1 MSSTSARRASRSM
14 SESKPS
20 KHKNFMEIKF
30 KKIRIRNFRGLVSF
44 EANLEGRSVR
54 ISGANGLGKSS
65 VADAI
70 TWVLFGKDSRRR
82 TAFPIDPVDDEGRII
97 HNLDVSVELE
107 MLIDRQPTTLRRRRQ
122 EKWVQ
127 KRGMTR
133 EQLDGHQTTCYI
145 DGRPL
150 PSSDFSSHVDTIV
163 KEELFRALTT
173 PDYFPSLPMDQQ
185 YRLLVKIVGTR
196 TLAEIA
202 AKDEEALKVVDELGQ
217 RSIDQ
222 YRQGLTYDLQRTRK
236 ELETIPV
243 RLSEVQGFI
252 EQVKAKG
259 ADGKTAQRHAKGI
272 EEKLRQ
278 VTQEIDSMAGVVRAE
293 NARYNDQRAYIQ
305 QLRQQRAAIEDRIEK
320 QNREAR
326 TLHQSLVC
334 KAKEELEAAEE
345 RHTAAKTM
353 LGLHERRLKDLEQQ
367 LTDFRSRWEEV
378 ERLSFSWNAEEAV
391 CPTCGQ
397 PLPQDQADQKRV
409 EAEMRFN
416 ERKMKQQDALDEE
429 GKKLAASKQR
439 LQDLS
444 AAAREEMATAE
455 RLMPEARERLSKAE
469 AEPIEQADYH
479 DASDWQRL
487 SSEIDQRMKEL
498 EQTTQAQEPP
508 QLAALRTE
516 EEGYRKE
523 LRLLQQ
529 TIDRSKQIDEY
540 IRREKELQKQRTTLS
555 GDIARMQTRL
565 EAAERLQLM
574 EANDLQKRV
583 NDLFPSVRFRL
594 SRELLNGR
602 EVGHCE
608 LSVDGVPYSGLST
621 SERINAG
628 LELINALARHYNI
641 VAPIV
646 IDNAEAVN
654 KVAPTLGQQILLEV
668 SPAKK
673 LNVEQITPSSLF
685 E

>member
-1 MSSTSARRASRSM
+1 
-14 SESKPS
+14 
-20 KHKNFMEIKF
+20 MEIKF
-30 KKIRIRNFRGLVSF
+30 KKIRIRNFRGLVNF
-44 EANLEGRSVR
+44 EANLDGRSVR
-54 ISGANGLGKSS
+54 IAGANGLGKSS

-82 TAFPIDPVDDEGRII
+82 TAFPIDPVDDAGRII
-97 HNLDVSVELE
+97 HHLDVSVELE
-107 MLIDRQPTTLRRRRQ
+107 LLIDGQPTTLRRRRS

-127 KRGMTR
+127 KRGMTT

-196 TLAEIA
+196 TLAETA

-217 RSIDQ
+217 RSLDQ
-222 YRQGLTYDLQRTRK
+222 YRQGLSYDLQRTRK
-236 ELETIPV
+236 ELELIPV

-293 NARYNDQRAYIQ
+293 NARHNDQRAYIQ
-305 QLRQQRAAIEDRIEK
+305 QLRQQRDAIEDRIEK

-334 KAKEELEAAEE
+334 KAKEELEATEE

-367 LTDFRSRWEEV
+367 LIDFRRRWEEV

-416 ERKMKQQDALDEE
+416 ERKMQQQDALDEE

-479 DASDWQRL
+479 DAADWQRL
-487 SSEIDQRMKEL
+487 SGEIDQRMKEL

-516 EEGYRKE
+516 EQAYRKE

-540 IRREKELQKQRTTLS
+540 VRREKELQKWRTTLS
-555 GDIARMQTRL
+555 GDITRMQTRL

-673 LNVEQITPSSLF
+673 LSVEQITPSSLF

>member
-1 MSSTSARRASRSM
+1 
-14 SESKPS
+14 
-20 KHKNFMEIKF
+20 MEIKF

-44 EANLEGRSVR
+44 DANLEGRSVR

-82 TAFPIDPVDDEGRII
+82 TAFPIDPVDDAGRII

-107 MLIDRQPTTLRRRRQ
+107 MLIDGQPTTLRRRRQ

-196 TLAEIA
+196 SLAEIA

-217 RSIDQ
+217 RSLDQ
-222 YRQGLTYDLQRTRK
+222 YRQGLSYDLQRTRK
-236 ELETIPV
+236 EQELIPV

-334 KAKEELEAAEE
+334 KAKEELEATEE

-367 LTDFRSRWEEV
+367 LEDFRRRWEDV

-416 ERKMKQQDALDEE
+416 ERKMQQQDALDEE

-487 SSEIDQRMKEL
+487 TAEIDQRVKEL

-516 EEGYRKE
+516 EQGYRKE
-523 LRLLQQ
+523 LRLLEQ

-540 IRREKELQKQRTTLS
+540 VRREKELQKQRTTLS

-673 LNVEQITPSSLF
+673 LSVEQTAPSSLF

>member
-1 MSSTSARRASRSM
+1 
-14 SESKPS
+14 
-20 KHKNFMEIKF
+20 MEIKF

-107 MLIDRQPTTLRRRRQ
+107 MLIDGQPTTLRRRRQ

-185 YRLLVKIVGTR
+185 YRLLVKIVGMR
-196 TLAEIA
+196 SLAEIA
-202 AKDEEALKVVDELGQ
+202 AKDEEAMKVVDELGQ
-217 RSIDQ
+217 RSLDQ
-222 YRQGLTYDLQRTRK
+222 YRQGLSYDLQRTRK
-236 ELETIPV
+236 EQELIPV

-334 KAKEELEAAEE
+334 KAKEELEATEE

-367 LTDFRSRWEEV
+367 LEDFRRRWKEV

-416 ERKMKQQDALDEE
+416 ERKMRQQDALDEE

-439 LQDLS
+439 LQNLS

-455 RLMPEARERLSKAE
+455 RLLPEARERLSKAE

-479 DASDWQRL
+479 DAADWQRL
-487 SSEIDQRMKEL
+487 SGEIDQRMKEL

-516 EEGYRKE
+516 EQAYRKE
-523 LRLLQQ
+523 LRLLEQ

-540 IRREKELQKQRTTLS
+540 VRRERELQKQRTTLS

-583 NDLFPSVRFRL
+583 NELFPSVRFRL

-673 LNVEQITPSSLF
+673 LSVEQITPSSLF

>member
-1 MSSTSARRASRSM
+1 
-14 SESKPS
+14 
-20 KHKNFMEIKF
+20 MEIKF
-30 KKIRIRNFRGLVSF
+30 KKIRIRNFRGLVNF
-44 EANLEGRSVR
+44 DANLEGRSVR

-82 TAFPIDPVDDEGRII
+82 TAFPIDPVDDAGRII

-107 MLIDRQPTTLRRRRQ
+107 MLIDGQPTTLRRRRQ

-127 KRGMTR
+127 KRGMTT

-202 AKDEEALKVVDELGQ
+202 AKDEEAMKVVDELGQ
-217 RSIDQ
+217 RSLDQ
-222 YRQGLTYDLQRTRK
+222 YRQGLAYDLQRTRK
-236 ELETIPV
+236 EQELIPV

-305 QLRQQRAAIEDRIEK
+305 QLRQQRAAIEDRVEK
-320 QNREAR
+320 QNRETR

-334 KAKEELEAAEE
+334 KAKEELEATEE

-367 LTDFRSRWEEV
+367 LEDFRRRWEDV

-416 ERKMKQQDALDEE
+416 ERKMQQQDALDEE

-487 SSEIDQRMKEL
+487 TAEIDQRVKEL

-516 EEGYRKE
+516 EQGYRKE
-523 LRLLQQ
+523 LRLLEQ
-529 TIDRSKQIDEY
+529 TIDRSKQIDGY
-540 IRREKELQKQRTTLS
+540 VRREKELQAQRTTLS
-555 GDIARMQTRL
+555 GEVARMQTRL

-628 LELINALARHYNI
+628 LELINALARHYRI

-654 KVAPTLGQQILLEV
+654 QVAPTLGQQILLEV

>member
-1 MSSTSARRASRSM
+1 
-14 SESKPS
+14 
-20 KHKNFMEIKF
+20 MEIKF

-44 EANLEGRSVR
+44 EVNLEGRSVR

-82 TAFPIDPVDDEGRII
+82 TAFPIDPVDDAGRII

-107 MLIDRQPTTLRRRRQ
+107 MLIDGQPTTLRRRRQ

-127 KRGMTR
+127 KRGMTT

-202 AKDEEALKVVDELGQ
+202 AKDEEAMKVVDELGQ

-222 YRQGLTYDLQRTRK
+222 YRQGLSYDLQRTRK
-236 ELETIPV
+236 EQELIPV

-334 KAKEELEAAEE
+334 KAKEELEATEE

-367 LTDFRSRWEEV
+367 LEDFRRRWEEV

-416 ERKMKQQDALDEE
+416 ERKMQQQDALDEE

-455 RLMPEARERLSKAE
+455 RLLPEARERLSKAE

-479 DASDWQRL
+479 DAADWQRL
-487 SSEIDQRMKEL
+487 SGEIDQRMKEL

-516 EEGYRKE
+516 EQAYRKE
-523 LRLLQQ
+523 LRLLEQ

-540 IRREKELQKQRTTLS
+540 VRRERELQKQRTTLS

-583 NDLFPSVRFRL
+583 NELFPSVRFRL

-673 LNVEQITPSSLF
+673 LNVEQIAPSSLF

>member
-1 MSSTSARRASRSM
+1 
-14 SESKPS
+14 
-20 KHKNFMEIKF
+20 MEIKF

-44 EANLEGRSVR
+44 DANLEGRSVR

-107 MLIDRQPTTLRRRRQ
+107 MLIDGQPTTLRRRRQ

-127 KRGMTR
+127 KRDMTT

-202 AKDEEALKVVDELGQ
+202 AKDEEAMKVVDELGQ
-217 RSIDQ
+217 RSLDQ
-222 YRQGLTYDLQRTRK
+222 YRQGLAYDLQRTRK
-236 ELETIPV
+236 EQELIPV

-334 KAKEELEAAEE
+334 KAKEELEATEE

-367 LTDFRSRWEEV
+367 LEDFRRRWDEV

-444 AAAREEMATAE
+444 AAARQEMYEAE
-455 RLMPEARERLSKAE
+455 RLAPEARERLSKAE

-487 SSEIDQRMKEL
+487 TAEIDQRVKEL

-523 LRLLQQ
+523 LRLLEQ

-540 IRREKELQKQRTTLS
+540 VRREKELQAQRTALS
-555 GDIARMQTRL
+555 SDVARMQTSL

-574 EANDLQKRV
+574 EANDLQQRV
-583 NDLFPSVRFRL
+583 NELFPSVRFRL

-608 LSVDGVPYSGLST
+608 ISVGGVPYSGLST

>member
-1 MSSTSARRASRSM
+1 
-14 SESKPS
+14 
-20 KHKNFMEIKF
+20 MEIKF

-107 MLIDRQPTTLRRRRQ
+107 MLIDGQPTTLRRRRQ

-196 TLAEIA
+196 SLAEIA

-222 YRQGLTYDLQRTRK
+222 YRQGLSYDLQRTRK

-334 KAKEELEAAEE
+334 KAKEELEATEE

-367 LTDFRSRWEEV
+367 LEDFRSRWEEV

-397 PLPQDQADQKRV
+397 PLPQDQAEQKRV

-416 ERKMKQQDALDEE
+416 ERKMRQQDALDEE

-516 EEGYRKE
+516 EQAYRKE
-523 LRLLQQ
+523 LRLLEQ

-555 GDIARMQTRL
+555 GEVARMQTRL

-583 NDLFPSVRFRL
+583 NELFPSVRFRL

-673 LNVEQITPSSLF
+673 LSVEQITLSSLF

>member
-1 MSSTSARRASRSM
+1 
-14 SESKPS
+14 
-20 KHKNFMEIKF
+20 MEIKF

-107 MLIDRQPTTLRRRRQ
+107 MLIDGQPTTLRRRRQ

-196 TLAEIA
+196 SLAEIA

-222 YRQGLTYDLQRTRK
+222 YRQGLSYDLQRTRK

-334 KAKEELEAAEE
+334 KAKEELEATEE

-367 LTDFRSRWEEV
+367 LEDFRSRWEEV

-397 PLPQDQADQKRV
+397 PLPQDQAEQKRV

-416 ERKMKQQDALDEE
+416 ERKMRQQDALDEE

-487 SSEIDQRMKEL
+487 TAEIDQRVKEL

-516 EEGYRKE
+516 EQAYRKE
-523 LRLLQQ
+523 LRLLEQ

-540 IRREKELQKQRTTLS
+540 IRREKELQKQRTALS
-555 GDIARMQTRL
+555 GEGARMQTRL

-641 VAPIV
+641 VVPIV

-673 LNVEQITPSSLF
+673 LSVEQITPSSLF

>member
-1 MSSTSARRASRSM
+1 
-14 SESKPS
+14 
-20 KHKNFMEIKF
+20 MEIKF

-44 EANLEGRSVR
+44 DANLEGRSVR

-82 TAFPIDPVDDEGRII
+82 TAFPIDPVDDAGRII

-107 MLIDRQPTTLRRRRQ
+107 MLIDGQPTTLRRRRQ

-202 AKDEEALKVVDELGQ
+202 AKDEEAMKVVDELGQ

-222 YRQGLTYDLQRTRK
+222 YRQGLSYDLQRTRK

-305 QLRQQRAAIEDRIEK
+305 QLRQQRAAIEDRVEK

-334 KAKEELEAAEE
+334 KAKEELEATEE

-378 ERLSFSWNAEEAV
+378 ERLSFSWNAEEGV

-397 PLPQDQADQKRV
+397 PLPQDQAEQKRV

-416 ERKMKQQDALDEE
+416 ERKMQQQDALDEE

-516 EEGYRKE
+516 EQAYRKE

-540 IRREKELQKQRTTLS
+540 IRREKELQKWRTTLS
-555 GDIARMQTRL
+555 GDVARMQTRL

-574 EANDLQKRV
+574 EANDLQQRV

-654 KVAPTLGQQILLEV
+654 KVAPTIGQQILLEV

-673 LNVEQITPSSLF
+673 LSVEQIIPSSLF

>member
-1 MSSTSARRASRSM
+1 
-14 SESKPS
+14 
-20 KHKNFMEIKF
+20 MEIKF

-44 EANLEGRSVR
+44 DANLEGRSVR
-54 ISGANGLGKSS
+54 IAGANGLGKSS

-107 MLIDRQPTTLRRRRQ
+107 MLIDGQPTTLRRRRQ

-222 YRQGLTYDLQRTRK
+222 YRQGLSYDLQRTRK

-334 KAKEELEAAEE
+334 KAKEELEATEE
-345 RHTAAKTM
+345 RHTAAKTL

-487 SSEIDQRMKEL
+487 TAEIDQRVKEQ

-516 EEGYRKE
+516 EQAYRKE
-523 LRLLQQ
+523 LRLLEQ

-540 IRREKELQKQRTTLS
+540 VRREKELQKQRTTLS

>member
-1 MSSTSARRASRSM
+1 
-14 SESKPS
+14 
-20 KHKNFMEIKF
+20 MEIKF

-44 EANLEGRSVR
+44 DANLEGRSVR

-82 TAFPIDPVDDEGRII
+82 TAFPIDPVDDAGRII

-107 MLIDRQPTTLRRRRQ
+107 MLIDGQPTTLRRRRQ

-127 KRGMTR
+127 KRGMTT

-217 RSIDQ
+217 RSLDQ

-236 ELETIPV
+236 EQELIPV

-334 KAKEELEAAEE
+334 KAKEELEATEE
-345 RHTAAKTM
+345 RHTAAQTM

-378 ERLSFSWNAEEAV
+378 ERQSFSWNAEEAV

-397 PLPQDQADQKRV
+397 PLPQDQAEQKRV

-416 ERKMKQQDALDEE
+416 ERKMRQQDALDEE

-444 AAAREEMATAE
+444 AAARQEMYEAE
-455 RLMPEARERLSKAE
+455 RLTPEARERLSKAE

-487 SSEIDQRMKEL
+487 TAEIDQRVKEL

-516 EEGYRKE
+516 EQAYRKE
-523 LRLLQQ
+523 LRLLEQ

-540 IRREKELQKQRTTLS
+540 VRREKELQAQRTTLS
-555 GDIARMQTRL
+555 GEVARMQTRL

-574 EANDLQKRV
+574 EANDLQQRV

>member
-1 MSSTSARRASRSM
+1 
-14 SESKPS
+14 
-20 KHKNFMEIKF
+20 MEIKF

-54 ISGANGLGKSS
+54 IAGANGLGKSS

-107 MLIDRQPTTLRRRRQ
+107 MLIDGQPTTLRRRRQ

-163 KEELFRALTT
+163 KEELFCALTT

-196 TLAEIA
+196 SLAEIA
-202 AKDEEALKVVDELGQ
+202 AKDEEAMKVVDELGQ
-217 RSIDQ
+217 RSLDQ
-222 YRQGLTYDLQRTRK
+222 YRQGLSYDLQRTRK
-236 ELETIPV
+236 EQELIPV

-334 KAKEELEAAEE
+334 KAKEELEATEE

-367 LTDFRSRWEEV
+367 LEDFRRRWKEV

-416 ERKMKQQDALDEE
+416 ERKMQQQDALDEE

-455 RLMPEARERLSKAE
+455 RLLPEACERLSKAE

-479 DASDWQRL
+479 DAADWQRL
-487 SSEIDQRMKEL
+487 SGEIDQRMKEL

-516 EEGYRKE
+516 
-523 LRLLQQ
+523 
-529 TIDRSKQIDEY
+529 
-540 IRREKELQKQRTTLS
+540 
-555 GDIARMQTRL
+555 
-565 EAAERLQLM
+565 
-574 EANDLQKRV
+574 
-583 NDLFPSVRFRL
+583 
-594 SRELLNGR
+594 
-602 EVGHCE
+602 
-608 LSVDGVPYSGLST
+608 
-621 SERINAG
+621 
-628 LELINALARHYNI
+628 
-641 VAPIV
+641 
-646 IDNAEAVN
+646 
-654 KVAPTLGQQILLEV
+654 
-668 SPAKK
+668 
-673 LNVEQITPSSLF
+673 
-685 E
+685 

>member
-1 MSSTSARRASRSM
+1 
-14 SESKPS
+14 
-20 KHKNFMEIKF
+20 MEIKF

-107 MLIDRQPTTLRRRRQ
+107 MLIDGQPTTLRRRRS

-127 KRGMTR
+127 KRGMTT

-202 AKDEEALKVVDELGQ
+202 AKDEEAMKVVDELGQ

-222 YRQGLTYDLQRTRK
+222 YRQGLSYDLQRTRK

-326 TLHQSLVC
+326 TLHHSLVC
-334 KAKEELEAAEE
+334 KAKEELEATEE

-367 LTDFRSRWEEV
+367 LEDFRSRWEEV

-397 PLPQDQADQKRV
+397 PLPQDQAEQKRV

-416 ERKMKQQDALDEE
+416 ERKMRQQDALDEE

-439 LQDLS
+439 LQNLS

-479 DASDWQRL
+479 DAADWQRL
-487 SSEIDQRMKEL
+487 TAEIDQRVKEL

-516 EEGYRKE
+516 EQAYRKE
-523 LRLLQQ
+523 LRLLEQ

-555 GDIARMQTRL
+555 GEVARMQTRL

-628 LELINALARHYNI
+628 LELNNALARHYNI

-673 LNVEQITPSSLF
+673 LSVEQITPSSLF

>member
-1 MSSTSARRASRSM
+1 
-14 SESKPS
+14 
-20 KHKNFMEIKF
+20 MEIKF
-30 KKIRIRNFRGLVSF
+30 KKIRIRNFRGLVSL

-107 MLIDRQPTTLRRRRQ
+107 MLIDGQPTTLRRRRS

-150 PSSDFSSHVDTIV
+150 PSSDFSSHIDTIV

-202 AKDEEALKVVDELGQ
+202 AKDEEAMKVVDELGQ

-222 YRQGLTYDLQRTRK
+222 YRQWLSYDLQRTRK
-236 ELETIPV
+236 EQELIPV

-334 KAKEELEAAEE
+334 KAKEELEATEE

-353 LGLHERRLKDLEQQ
+353 LGLHERRIKDLEQQ
-367 LTDFRSRWEEV
+367 LEDFRRRWEEV

-479 DASDWQRL
+479 DAADWQRL
-487 SSEIDQRMKEL
+487 SGEIDQRMKEL

-516 EEGYRKE
+516 EQAYRKE
-523 LRLLQQ
+523 LRLLEQ

-540 IRREKELQKQRTTLS
+540 VRRERELQKQRTTLS

-583 NDLFPSVRFRL
+583 NELFPSVRFRL

-673 LNVEQITPSSLF
+673 LSVEQITPSSLF

>member
-1 MSSTSARRASRSM
+1 
-14 SESKPS
+14 
-20 KHKNFMEIKF
+20 MEIKI

-82 TAFPIDPVDDEGRII
+82 TAFPIDPVDDAGRII

-107 MLIDRQPTTLRRRRQ
+107 MLIDGQPTTLRRRRQ

-222 YRQGLTYDLQRTRK
+222 YRQGLSYDLQRTRK
-236 ELETIPV
+236 ELELIPV

-278 VTQEIDSMAGVVRAE
+278 VMQEIDSMAGVVRAE

-334 KAKEELEAAEE
+334 KAKEEMEATEE

-367 LTDFRSRWEEV
+367 LEDFRSRWEEV

-416 ERKMKQQDALDEE
+416 ERKMQQQDALDEE

-523 LRLLQQ
+523 LRLLEQ

-540 IRREKELQKQRTTLS
+540 VRREKELQKQRTTLS

-583 NDLFPSVRFRL
+583 NELFPSVRFRL

-673 LNVEQITPSSLF
+673 LSVEQITPSSLF

>member
-1 MSSTSARRASRSM
+1 
-14 SESKPS
+14 
-20 KHKNFMEIKF
+20 MEIKF

-44 EANLEGRSVR
+44 DAKLEGRSVR

-107 MLIDRQPTTLRRRRQ
+107 MLIDGQPTTLRRRRQ

-127 KRGMTR
+127 KRGMTT

-217 RSIDQ
+217 RSLDQ
-222 YRQGLTYDLQRTRK
+222 YRQGLAYDLQRTRK
-236 ELETIPV
+236 EQELIPV

-293 NARYNDQRAYIQ
+293 NARHNEQRAYIQ
-305 QLRQQRAAIEDRIEK
+305 QLRQQRDAIEDRIEK
-320 QNREAR
+320 QNRETR

-334 KAKEELEAAEE
+334 KAKEELEATEE

-353 LGLHERRLKDLEQQ
+353 LGLHKRRLKDLEQQ
-367 LTDFRSRWEEV
+367 LEDFRSRWEEV

-416 ERKMKQQDALDEE
+416 ERKMQQQDALDEE

-444 AAAREEMATAE
+444 AAARQEMYETE
-455 RLMPEARERLSKAE
+455 RLTPEARERLSKAE

-479 DASDWQRL
+479 AAADWQRL

-516 EEGYRKE
+516 EQAYRKE
-523 LRLLQQ
+523 LRLLEQ
-529 TIDRSKQIDEY
+529 TIDRSKQIDGY
-540 IRREKELQKQRTTLS
+540 VRREKELQKQRTTLS

-583 NDLFPSVRFRL
+583 NELFPSVRFRL

-673 LNVEQITPSSLF
+673 LSVEQTAPSSLF

>member
-1 MSSTSARRASRSM
+1 
-14 SESKPS
+14 
-20 KHKNFMEIKF
+20 MEIKF
-30 KKIRIRNFRGLVSF
+30 KIIRIRNFRGLVSF
-44 EANLEGRSVR
+44 EANLDGRSVR

-82 TAFPIDPVDDEGRII
+82 TAFPIDPVDDAGRII

-107 MLIDRQPTTLRRRRQ
+107 MLIDGQPTTLRRRRQ

-127 KRGMTR
+127 KRGMTT

-222 YRQGLTYDLQRTRK
+222 YRQGLVYDLQRTRK
-236 ELETIPV
+236 EQETIPV

-320 QNREAR
+320 QNRETR

-334 KAKEELEAAEE
+334 KAKEELEATEE

-367 LTDFRSRWEEV
+367 LEDFRRRWEEV

-516 EEGYRKE
+516 EQAYRKE

-540 IRREKELQKQRTTLS
+540 IRRERELQKWRTTLS
-555 GDIARMQTRL
+555 GDVARMQTRL

-574 EANDLQKRV
+574 EANDLQQRV

>member
-1 MSSTSARRASRSM
+1 
-14 SESKPS
+14 
-20 KHKNFMEIKF
+20 MEIKF

-82 TAFPIDPVDDEGRII
+82 TAFPIDPVDDAGRII

-107 MLIDRQPTTLRRRRQ
+107 MLIDGQPTTLRRRRQ

-173 PDYFPSLPMDQQ
+173 PDYFPSLPMGQQ

-222 YRQGLTYDLQRTRK
+222 YRQGLSYDLQRTRK

-334 KAKEELEAAEE
+334 KAKEELEATEE

-353 LGLHERRLKDLEQQ
+353 LGLHERRLKDLEQH

-416 ERKMKQQDALDEE
+416 ERKMRQQDALDEE

-439 LQDLS
+439 LQNLS

-516 EEGYRKE
+516 EQAYRKE
-523 LRLLQQ
+523 LRLLEQ
-529 TIDRSKQIDEY
+529 TIDRSKQIDGY
-540 IRREKELQKQRTTLS
+540 IRREKELQAQRTALS
-555 GDIARMQTRL
+555 GEVARMQTRL

-594 SRELLNGR
+594 NRELLNGR

-673 LNVEQITPSSLF
+673 LSVEQITPSSLF

>member
-1 MSSTSARRASRSM
+1 
-14 SESKPS
+14 
-20 KHKNFMEIKF
+20 MEIKF

-107 MLIDRQPTTLRRRRQ
+107 MLIDGQPTTLRRRRQ

-196 TLAEIA
+196 SMAEIA

-217 RSIDQ
+217 RSLDQ
-222 YRQGLTYDLQRTRK
+222 YRQGLSYDLQRTRK
-236 ELETIPV
+236 ELELIPV
-243 RLSEVQGFI
+243 RFSEVQGFI

-293 NARYNDQRAYIQ
+293 NARHNDQRAYIQ
-305 QLRQQRAAIEDRIEK
+305 QLRQQRDAIEDRIEK

-334 KAKEELEAAEE
+334 KAKEELEATEE

-367 LTDFRSRWEEV
+367 LIDFRRRWEEV

-416 ERKMKQQDALDEE
+416 ERKMQQQDALDEE

-479 DASDWQRL
+479 DAADWQRL
-487 SSEIDQRMKEL
+487 SGEIDQRMKEL

-516 EEGYRKE
+516 EQAYRKE

-540 IRREKELQKQRTTLS
+540 VRREKELQKWRTTLS
-555 GDIARMQTRL
+555 GDVARMQTRL

-594 SRELLNGR
+594 NRELLNGR

-673 LNVEQITPSSLF
+673 LSVEQITPSSLF

>member
-1 MSSTSARRASRSM
+1 
-14 SESKPS
+14 
-20 KHKNFMEIKF
+20 MEIKF

-44 EANLEGRSVR
+44 EANLEGRFVR

-82 TAFPIDPVDDEGRII
+82 NAFPIDPVDDAGRII

-107 MLIDRQPTTLRRRRQ
+107 MLIDGQPTTLRRRRQ

-127 KRGMTR
+127 KRGMTT

-217 RSIDQ
+217 RSLDQ
-222 YRQGLTYDLQRTRK
+222 YRQGLAYDLQRTRK
-236 ELETIPV
+236 EQELIPV

-320 QNREAR
+320 QNRETR

-334 KAKEELEAAEE
+334 KAKEELEATEE

-367 LTDFRSRWEEV
+367 LEDFRRRWEEV

-416 ERKMKQQDALDEE
+416 ERKMQQQDALDEE

-455 RLMPEARERLSKAE
+455 RLLPEARERLSKAE

-479 DASDWQRL
+479 DAADWQRL
-487 SSEIDQRMKEL
+487 SGEIDQRMKEL

-516 EEGYRKE
+516 EQAYRKE

-540 IRREKELQKQRTTLS
+540 VRREKELQKWRTTLS
-555 GDIARMQTRL
+555 GDVARMQTRL

-574 EANDLQKRV
+574 EANDLQQRV

-673 LNVEQITPSSLF
+673 LNVEQIAPSSLF

>member
-1 MSSTSARRASRSM
+1 
-14 SESKPS
+14 
-20 KHKNFMEIKF
+20 MEIKF

-44 EANLEGRSVR
+44 DANLEGRSVR

-82 TAFPIDPVDDEGRII
+82 TAFPIDPVDDAGRII

-107 MLIDRQPTTLRRRRQ
+107 MLIDGQPTTLRRRRQ

-127 KRGMTR
+127 KRGMTT

-217 RSIDQ
+217 RSLDQ
-222 YRQGLTYDLQRTRK
+222 YRQGLSYDLQRTRK
-236 ELETIPV
+236 EQELIPV

-259 ADGKTAQRHAKGI
+259 ADGKTAQRHANGI

-334 KAKEELEAAEE
+334 KAKEELEATEE

-367 LTDFRSRWEEV
+367 LEDFRRRWEEV

-479 DASDWQRL
+479 DAADWQRL
-487 SSEIDQRMKEL
+487 SSEIERRMKEL

-516 EEGYRKE
+516 EQAYRKE
-523 LRLLQQ
+523 LRLLEQ

-540 IRREKELQKQRTTLS
+540 VRREKELQKQRTTLS

-583 NDLFPSVRFRL
+583 NELFPSVRFRL

-673 LNVEQITPSSLF
+673 LSVEQTAPSSLF

>member
-1 MSSTSARRASRSM
+1 
-14 SESKPS
+14 
-20 KHKNFMEIKF
+20 MEIKF

-44 EANLEGRSVR
+44 DANLEGRSVR
-54 ISGANGLGKSS
+54 IAGANGLGKSS

-107 MLIDRQPTTLRRRRQ
+107 MLIDGQPTTLRRRRQ

-217 RSIDQ
+217 RSLDQ
-222 YRQGLTYDLQRTRK
+222 YRQGLAYDLQRTRK
-236 ELETIPV
+236 ELELIPV

-334 KAKEELEAAEE
+334 KAKEELEATEE

-367 LTDFRSRWEEV
+367 LEDFRSRWEEV

-397 PLPQDQADQKRV
+397 PLPQDQADRKRV

-516 EEGYRKE
+516 EQAYRKE
-523 LRLLQQ
+523 LRLLEQ

-540 IRREKELQKQRTTLS
+540 VRREKELQKQRTTLS

-583 NDLFPSVRFRL
+583 NEIFPSVRFRL

-673 LNVEQITPSSLF
+673 LSVEQITPSSLF

>member
-1 MSSTSARRASRSM
+1 
-14 SESKPS
+14 
-20 KHKNFMEIKF
+20 MEIKF

-82 TAFPIDPVDDEGRII
+82 TAFPIDPVDDAGRII

-107 MLIDRQPTTLRRRRQ
+107 MLIDGQPTTLRRRRQ

-222 YRQGLTYDLQRTRK
+222 YRQGLSYDLQRTRK
-236 ELETIPV
+236 EQETIPV

-334 KAKEELEAAEE
+334 KAKEELEATEE

-367 LTDFRSRWEEV
+367 LEDFRSRWEEV
-378 ERLSFSWNAEEAV
+378 ERLSFSWNASEAV

-397 PLPQDQADQKRV
+397 PLPQDQAEQKRV

-416 ERKMKQQDALDEE
+416 ERKMRQQDALDEE

-487 SSEIDQRMKEL
+487 TAEIDQRVKEL

-516 EEGYRKE
+516 EQAYRKE
-523 LRLLQQ
+523 LRLLEQ

-555 GDIARMQTRL
+555 GDVARMQTRL

-574 EANDLQKRV
+574 EANDLQQRV

-673 LNVEQITPSSLF
+673 LSVEQITPSSLF

>member
-1 MSSTSARRASRSM
+1 
-14 SESKPS
+14 
-20 KHKNFMEIKF
+20 MEIKF

-44 EANLEGRSVR
+44 DANLEGRSVR
-54 ISGANGLGKSS
+54 IAGANGLGKSS

-107 MLIDRQPTTLRRRRQ
+107 MLIDGQPTTLRRRRQ

-127 KRGMTR
+127 KRGMTT

-217 RSIDQ
+217 RSLDQ
-222 YRQGLTYDLQRTRK
+222 YRQGLAYDLQRTRK
-236 ELETIPV
+236 ELELIPV

-320 QNREAR
+320 QNRETR

-334 KAKEELEAAEE
+334 KAKEELEATEE
-345 RHTAAKTM
+345 RHTAAQTM

-367 LTDFRSRWEEV
+367 LEDFRSRWEEV

-397 PLPQDQADQKRV
+397 PLPQDQAEQKRV

-416 ERKMKQQDALDEE
+416 ERKMRQQDALDEE

-455 RLMPEARERLSKAE
+455 RLMPEARERLGKAE

-487 SSEIDQRMKEL
+487 TAEIDQRVKEL

-523 LRLLQQ
+523 LRLLEQ

-540 IRREKELQKQRTTLS
+540 VRREKELQKQRTTLS
-555 GDIARMQTRL
+555 GDIARMQTSL

-574 EANDLQKRV
+574 EANDLQQRV
-583 NDLFPSVRFRL
+583 NELFPSVRFRL

>member
-1 MSSTSARRASRSM
+1 
-14 SESKPS
+14 
-20 KHKNFMEIKF
+20 MEIKF
-30 KKIRIRNFRGLVSF
+30 KKVKIRNFRGLVSF
-44 EANLEGRSVR
+44 DANLEGRSVR

-82 TAFPIDPVDDEGRII
+82 TAFPIDPVDDAGRII

-107 MLIDRQPTTLRRRRQ
+107 MLIDGQPTTLRRRRQ

-127 KRGMTR
+127 KRGMTT

-217 RSIDQ
+217 RSLDQ
-222 YRQGLTYDLQRTRK
+222 YRQGLSYDLQRTRK
-236 ELETIPV
+236 ELELIPV

-334 KAKEELEAAEE
+334 KAKEELEALEE
-345 RHTAAKTM
+345 RHTAAETM

-367 LTDFRSRWEEV
+367 LVDFRSRWEEV
-378 ERLSFSWNAEEAV
+378 ERQQFSWNAEEAV

-397 PLPQDQADQKRV
+397 PLPQDQAEQKRV

-416 ERKMKQQDALDEE
+416 ERKMRQQDALDEE

-444 AAAREEMATAE
+444 AAARQEMGEVE
-455 RLMPEARERLSKAE
+455 RLTPEARERLSKAE

-487 SSEIDQRMKEL
+487 SAEIDQRVKEL

-523 LRLLQQ
+523 LRLLEQ

-540 IRREKELQKQRTTLS
+540 VRREKELQAQRTALS
-555 GDIARMQTRL
+555 SEVARMQTSL

-574 EANDLQKRV
+574 EANDLQQRV
-583 NDLFPSVRFRL
+583 NELFPSVRFRL

-608 LSVDGVPYSGLST
+608 ISVGGVPYSGLST

-628 LELINALARHYNI
+628 LQLINALARHYHI

-654 KVAPTLGQQILLEV
+654 QVAPTLGQLILLEV
-668 SPAKK
+668 SPGKK
-673 LNVEQITPSSLF
+673 LSVEQITPSSLF

>member
-1 MSSTSARRASRSM
+1 
-14 SESKPS
+14 
-20 KHKNFMEIKF
+20 MEIKF

-44 EANLEGRSVR
+44 DAYLEGRSVR

-82 TAFPIDPVDDEGRII
+82 TAFPIDPVDDEGRVI

-107 MLIDRQPTTLRRRRQ
+107 MLIDGQPTTLRRRRQ

-127 KRGMTR
+127 KRGMTT

-202 AKDEEALKVVDELGQ
+202 AKDEEAMKVVDELGQ
-217 RSIDQ
+217 RSLDQ
-222 YRQGLTYDLQRTRK
+222 YRQGLAYDLQRTRK
-236 ELETIPV
+236 EQELIPV

-334 KAKEELEAAEE
+334 KAKEELEATEE

-367 LTDFRSRWEEV
+367 LEDFRRRWEEV

-416 ERKMKQQDALDEE
+416 ERKMQQQDALDEE

-479 DASDWQRL
+479 DAADWQRL

-516 EEGYRKE
+516 EQAYRKE
-523 LRLLQQ
+523 LRLLEQ

-540 IRREKELQKQRTTLS
+540 VRREKELQKQRTTLS

-583 NDLFPSVRFRL
+583 NELFPSVRFRL

-673 LNVEQITPSSLF
+673 LNVEQIATSSLF

>member
-1 MSSTSARRASRSM
+1 
-14 SESKPS
+14 
-20 KHKNFMEIKF
+20 MEIKF
-30 KKIRIRNFRGLVSF
+30 KKVKIRNFRGLVSF
-44 EANLEGRSVR
+44 DANLEGRSVR

-107 MLIDRQPTTLRRRRQ
+107 MLIDGQPTTLRRRRQ

-127 KRGMTR
+127 KRGMTT

-217 RSIDQ
+217 RSLDQ

-236 ELETIPV
+236 ELELIPV

-305 QLRQQRAAIEDRIEK
+305 QLRQQRAAIEDRVEK
-320 QNREAR
+320 QNRETR

-334 KAKEELEAAEE
+334 KAKEELEATEE
-345 RHTAAKTM
+345 RHTAAQTM

-378 ERLSFSWNAEEAV
+378 ERQSFSWNAEEAV

-397 PLPQDQADQKRV
+397 PLPQDQAEQKRV
-409 EAEMRFN
+409 ETEMRFN
-416 ERKMKQQDALDEE
+416 ERKMRQQDALDEE
-429 GKKLAASKQR
+429 GKKFAASKQR

-444 AAAREEMATAE
+444 AAARQEMYEAE
-455 RLMPEARERLSKAE
+455 RLTPEARERLSKAE

-487 SSEIDQRMKEL
+487 TAEIDQRMKEL

-516 EEGYRKE
+516 EQGYRKE
-523 LRLLQQ
+523 LRLLEQ
-529 TIDRSKQIDEY
+529 TIDRSKQIDGY
-540 IRREKELQKQRTTLS
+540 VRREKELQAQRTTLS
-555 GDIARMQTRL
+555 GEVARMQTRL

-574 EANDLQKRV
+574 EANDLQQRV
-583 NDLFPSVRFRL
+583 NELFPSVRFRL

-654 KVAPTLGQQILLEV
+654 KVAPSLGQQILLEV

>member
-1 MSSTSARRASRSM
+1 
-14 SESKPS
+14 
-20 KHKNFMEIKF
+20 MEIKF

-44 EANLEGRSVR
+44 DANLEGRSVR

-82 TAFPIDPVDDEGRII
+82 TAFPIDPVDDAGRII

-107 MLIDRQPTTLRRRRQ
+107 MLIDGQPTTLRRRRQ

-217 RSIDQ
+217 RSLDQ
-222 YRQGLTYDLQRTRK
+222 YRQGLAYDLQRTRK

-305 QLRQQRAAIEDRIEK
+305 QLRQQRAAIEDRVEK

-334 KAKEELEAAEE
+334 KAKEELEATEE

-397 PLPQDQADQKRV
+397 PLPQDQAEQKRV

-479 DASDWQRL
+479 EAADWQRL

-540 IRREKELQKQRTTLS
+540 IRREKELQKWRTTLS
-555 GDIARMQTRL
+555 GDVARMQTRL

-574 EANDLQKRV
+574 EAADLQQRV

>member
-1 MSSTSARRASRSM
+1 
-14 SESKPS
+14 
-20 KHKNFMEIKF
+20 MEIKF

-44 EANLEGRSVR
+44 DANLEGRSVR

-107 MLIDRQPTTLRRRRQ
+107 MLIDGQPTTLRRRRQ

-127 KRGMTR
+127 KRGMTT

-202 AKDEEALKVVDELGQ
+202 AKDEEAMKVVDELGQ
-217 RSIDQ
+217 RSLDQ
-222 YRQGLTYDLQRTRK
+222 YRQGLAYDLQRTRK
-236 ELETIPV
+236 EQELIPV

-334 KAKEELEAAEE
+334 KAKEELEATEE

-367 LTDFRSRWEEV
+367 LEDFRRRWEEV

-444 AAAREEMATAE
+444 AAARQEMYEAE
-455 RLMPEARERLSKAE
+455 RLTPEARERLSKAE

-479 DASDWQRL
+479 DAADWQRL
-487 SSEIDQRMKEL
+487 SGEIDQRMKEL

-516 EEGYRKE
+516 EQAYRKE
-523 LRLLQQ
+523 LRLLEQ

-540 IRREKELQKQRTTLS
+540 VRREKELQKQRTTLS

-583 NDLFPSVRFRL
+583 NELFPSVRFRL

-621 SERINAG
+621 SEPINAG

-654 KVAPTLGQQILLEV
+654 KVAQTLGQQILLEV

-673 LNVEQITPSSLF
+673 LNVEQIAPSSLF

>member
-1 MSSTSARRASRSM
+1 
-14 SESKPS
+14 
-20 KHKNFMEIKF
+20 MEIKF
-30 KKIRIRNFRGLVSF
+30 KKIRIRNFRGLVNF
-44 EANLEGRSVR
+44 DANLEGRSVR

-107 MLIDRQPTTLRRRRQ
+107 MLIDGQPTTLRCRRQ

-127 KRGMTR
+127 KRGMTT

-202 AKDEEALKVVDELGQ
+202 AKDEEAMKVVDELGQ
-217 RSIDQ
+217 RSLDQ
-222 YRQGLTYDLQRTRK
+222 YRQGLSYDLQRTRK
-236 ELETIPV
+236 EQELIPV

-334 KAKEELEAAEE
+334 KAKEELEATEE

-378 ERLSFSWNAEEAV
+378 ERQSFSWNAEEAV

-397 PLPQDQADQKRV
+397 PLPQDQAEQKRV
-409 EAEMRFN
+409 ETEMRFN
-416 ERKMKQQDALDEE
+416 ERKMRQQDALDEE
-429 GKKLAASKQR
+429 GKKLAASKKR

-444 AAAREEMATAE
+444 AAARQEMYEAE
-455 RLMPEARERLSKAE
+455 RLTPEARERLSKAE

-487 SSEIDQRMKEL
+487 TAEIDQRMKEL

-516 EEGYRKE
+516 EQGYRKE
-523 LRLLQQ
+523 LRLLEQ
-529 TIDRSKQIDEY
+529 TIDRSKQIDGY
-540 IRREKELQKQRTTLS
+540 VCREKELQAQRTTLS
-555 GDIARMQTRL
+555 GEVARMQTRL

-574 EANDLQKRV
+574 EANDLQQRV

-608 LSVDGVPYSGLST
+608 LSVEGVPYSGLST

-673 LNVEQITPSSLF
+673 LNVEQIAPSSLF

>member
-1 MSSTSARRASRSM
+1 
-14 SESKPS
+14 
-20 KHKNFMEIKF
+20 MEIKF

-82 TAFPIDPVDDEGRII
+82 TAFPIDPVDDAGRII

-107 MLIDRQPTTLRRRRQ
+107 MLIDGQPTTLRRRRQ

-217 RSIDQ
+217 RSLDQ

-334 KAKEELEAAEE
+334 KAKEELEATEE

-416 ERKMKQQDALDEE
+416 ERKMQQQDALDEE

-439 LQDLS
+439 LQNLS

-455 RLMPEARERLSKAE
+455 RLTPEARERLSKAE

-516 EEGYRKE
+516 EQAYRKE

-540 IRREKELQKQRTTLS
+540 IRREKELQKWRTTLS

>member
-1 MSSTSARRASRSM
+1 
-14 SESKPS
+14 
-20 KHKNFMEIKF
+20 MEIKF

-44 EANLEGRSVR
+44 DANLEGRSVR

-82 TAFPIDPVDDEGRII
+82 TAFPIDPVDDAGRII

-107 MLIDRQPTTLRRRRQ
+107 MLIDGQPTTLRRRRQ

-127 KRGMTR
+127 KRGMTT

-196 TLAEIA
+196 TLAEIS
-202 AKDEEALKVVDELGQ
+202 AKDEEAMKVVDELGQ
-217 RSIDQ
+217 RSLDQ
-222 YRQGLTYDLQRTRK
+222 YRQGLAYDLQRTRK
-236 ELETIPV
+236 EQELIPV

-334 KAKEELEAAEE
+334 KAKEELEATEE

-367 LTDFRSRWEEV
+367 LEDFRRRWEEV

-416 ERKMKQQDALDEE
+416 ERKMQQQDALDEE

-479 DASDWQRL
+479 DAADWQRL

-516 EEGYRKE
+516 EQAYRKE
-523 LRLLQQ
+523 LRLLEQ

-583 NDLFPSVRFRL
+583 NELFPSVRFRL

-673 LNVEQITPSSLF
+673 LSVEQTAPSSLF

>member
-1 MSSTSARRASRSM
+1 
-14 SESKPS
+14 
-20 KHKNFMEIKF
+20 MEIKF

-65 VADAI
+65 VADDI

-107 MLIDRQPTTLRRRRQ
+107 MLIDGQPTTLRRRRQ

-185 YRLLVKIVGTR
+185 YRLLVKIVGMR

-202 AKDEEALKVVDELGQ
+202 AKDAEALKVVDELGQ

-252 EQVKAKG
+252 EQAKAKG

-334 KAKEELEAAEE
+334 KAKEELEATEE

-487 SSEIDQRMKEL
+487 TAEIDQRMKEL

-516 EEGYRKE
+516 EQAYRKE
-523 LRLLQQ
+523 LRLLEQ
-529 TIDRSKQIDEY
+529 TIDRSKQIDGY

-555 GDIARMQTRL
+555 GEVARMQTRL

-673 LNVEQITPSSLF
+673 LSVEQITPSSLF

>member
-1 MSSTSARRASRSM
+1 
-14 SESKPS
+14 
-20 KHKNFMEIKF
+20 MEIKF
-30 KKIRIRNFRGLVSF
+30 KKVKIRNFRGLVSF
-44 EANLEGRSVR
+44 DANLEGRSVR

-107 MLIDRQPTTLRRRRQ
+107 MLIDGQPTTLRRRRS

-127 KRGMTR
+127 KRGMTA

-202 AKDEEALKVVDELGQ
+202 AKDEEAMKVVDELGQ

-222 YRQGLTYDLQRTRK
+222 YRQGLSYDLQRTRK
-236 ELETIPV
+236 ELELIPV

-334 KAKEELEAAEE
+334 KAKEELEATEE

-353 LGLHERRLKDLEQQ
+353 LGLHERRIKDLEQQ
-367 LTDFRSRWEEV
+367 MVDFRSRWEEV

-416 ERKMKQQDALDEE
+416 ERKMQQQDALDEE

-469 AEPIEQADYH
+469 AEPIEKADYH

-487 SSEIDQRMKEL
+487 TSEIDQRMKEL

-516 EEGYRKE
+516 EQAYRKE
-523 LRLLQQ
+523 LRLLEQ

-540 IRREKELQKQRTTLS
+540 VRREKELQKQRTTLS

-583 NDLFPSVRFRL
+583 NELFPSVRFRL

-673 LNVEQITPSSLF
+673 LNVEQTAPSSLF

>member
-1 MSSTSARRASRSM
+1 
-14 SESKPS
+14 
-20 KHKNFMEIKF
+20 MEIKF

-44 EANLEGRSVR
+44 DANLEGRSVR

-82 TAFPIDPVDDEGRII
+82 TAFPIDPVDDAGRII
-97 HNLDVSVELE
+97 HHLDVSVELE
-107 MLIDRQPTTLRRRRQ
+107 LLIDGQPTTLRRRRS

-127 KRGMTR
+127 KRGMTT

-150 PSSDFSSHVDTIV
+150 PSSDFSAHVDTIV

-217 RSIDQ
+217 RSLDQ
-222 YRQGLTYDLQRTRK
+222 YRQGLSYDLQRTRK
-236 ELETIPV
+236 EQELIPV

-334 KAKEELEAAEE
+334 KAKEELEALEE
-345 RHTAAKTM
+345 RHTAAQTM

-367 LTDFRSRWEEV
+367 LVDFRSRWEEV
-378 ERLSFSWNAEEAV
+378 ERQQFSWNAEEAV

-397 PLPQDQADQKRV
+397 PLPQDQAEQKRV

-416 ERKMKQQDALDEE
+416 ERKMRQQDALDEE

-439 LQDLS
+439 LQDLN
-444 AAAREEMATAE
+444 AAARQEMAEAE
-455 RLMPEARERLSKAE
+455 RLTPEARERLSKAE
-469 AEPIEQADYH
+469 AEPIAQSDYH
-479 DASDWQRL
+479 EAADWKRL
-487 SSEIDQRMKEL
+487 SSEIDLRVKEL

-523 LRLLQQ
+523 LRLLEQ

-540 IRREKELQKQRTTLS
+540 ARREKELQAQRTALS
-555 GDIARMQTRL
+555 SEVARMQTRL

-574 EANDLQKRV
+574 EANDLQQRV
-583 NDLFPSVRFRL
+583 NELFPSVRFRL

-608 LSVDGVPYSGLST
+608 ISVGGVPYSGLST

-628 LELINALARHYNI
+628 LQLINALARHYHI

-654 KVAPTLGQQILLEV
+654 QVAPTLGQLILLEV
-668 SPAKK
+668 SPGKK
-673 LNVEQITPSSLF
+673 LSVEQITPSSLF

>member
-1 MSSTSARRASRSM
+1 
-14 SESKPS
+14 
-20 KHKNFMEIKF
+20 MEIKF

-44 EANLEGRSVR
+44 DANLEGRSVR

-107 MLIDRQPTTLRRRRQ
+107 MLIDGQPTTLRRRRQ

-305 QLRQQRAAIEDRIEK
+305 QLRQQRAAIEDRVEK

-334 KAKEELEAAEE
+334 KAKEEMEATEE

-367 LTDFRSRWEEV
+367 LEDFRSRWEEV

-416 ERKMKQQDALDEE
+416 ERKMQQQDALDEE

-487 SSEIDQRMKEL
+487 SSEIDQRVKEL

-516 EEGYRKE
+516 EQAYRKE

-574 EANDLQKRV
+574 EANDLQQRV

-602 EVGHCE
+602 EVAHCE

-673 LNVEQITPSSLF
+673 LSVEQITPSSLF

>member
-1 MSSTSARRASRSM
+1 
-14 SESKPS
+14 
-20 KHKNFMEIKF
+20 MEIKF

-44 EANLEGRSVR
+44 DANLEGRSVR

-107 MLIDRQPTTLRRRRQ
+107 MLIDGQPTTLRRRRQ

-196 TLAEIA
+196 SLAEIA

-222 YRQGLTYDLQRTRK
+222 YRQGLSYDLQRTRK

-252 EQVKAKG
+252 EQMKAKG

-334 KAKEELEAAEE
+334 KAKEELEATEE

-429 GKKLAASKQR
+429 GKKLAASKQC

-516 EEGYRKE
+516 EQAYRKE

-540 IRREKELQKQRTTLS
+540 IRREKELQKWRTTLS
-555 GDIARMQTRL
+555 GDVARMQTRL
-565 EAAERLQLM
+565 EAAERIQLM
-574 EANDLQKRV
+574 EANDLQQRV

-673 LNVEQITPSSLF
+673 LSVEQITPSSLF

>member
-1 MSSTSARRASRSM
+1 
-14 SESKPS
+14 
-20 KHKNFMEIKF
+20 MEIKF

-107 MLIDRQPTTLRRRRQ
+107 MLIDGQPTTLRRRRQ

-196 TLAEIA
+196 SMAEIA

-217 RSIDQ
+217 RSLDQ
-222 YRQGLTYDLQRTRK
+222 YRQGLSYDLQRTRK
-236 ELETIPV
+236 ELELIPV

-293 NARYNDQRAYIQ
+293 NARHNDQRAYIQ
-305 QLRQQRAAIEDRIEK
+305 QLRQQRDAIEDRIEK

-334 KAKEELEAAEE
+334 KAKEELEATEE

-367 LTDFRSRWEEV
+367 LIDFRRRWEEV

-397 PLPQDQADQKRV
+397 PLPQDQAEQKRV

-416 ERKMKQQDALDEE
+416 ERKMQQQDALDEE

-479 DASDWQRL
+479 DAADWQRL
-487 SSEIDQRMKEL
+487 SGEIDQRMKEL

-516 EEGYRKE
+516 EQAYRKE

-540 IRREKELQKQRTTLS
+540 VRREKELQKWRTTLS
-555 GDIARMQTRL
+555 GDVARMQTRL

-574 EANDLQKRV
+574 EAADLQQRV
-583 NDLFPSVRFRL
+583 NELFPSVRFRL

-668 SPAKK
+668 SSAKK